1 MQTHVAQ
8 TLPKRWR
15 KSFQNTHG
23 ASGRAGAGSITSRMM
38 TILTSQ
44 PSTYSPMFNLNR
56 RHTEALEKS
65 ARAKKR
71 LADAEES
78 IARNLG
84 AFLSDSD
91 VESETPPPLPKKDVP
106 PKKDQPRER

>member
-1 MQTHVAQ
+1 
-8 TLPKRWR
+8 
-15 KSFQNTHG
+15 
-23 ASGRAGAGSITSRMM
+23 
-38 TILTSQ
+38 
-44 PSTYSPMFNLNR
+44 MFNLNR

-91 VESETPPPLPKKDVP
+91 VESAPPPPLPKKDVSP
-106 PKKDQPRER
+106 RNNQPRGR